1 MQSSYI
7 NSPEVLYQNKETLLE
22 MANIIDN
29 LPIKYKEVIH
39 MKYMLGLSY
48 EEISK
53 KLMISI
59 SKVESR
65 LYIARKRLQ
74 KEKGKLKG
82 KE

>member
-1 MQSSYI
+1 MG
-7 NSPEVLYQNKETLLE
+7 
-22 MANIIDN
+22 NIIDN
-29 LPIKYKEVIH
+29 LPIKYKELIH

-53 KLMISI
+53 KL
-59 SKVESR
+59 
-65 LYIARKRLQ
+65 LQ

>member
-1 MQSSYI
+1 M
-7 NSPEVLYQNKETLLE
+7 LYQNKETLLE
-22 MANIIDN
+22 MGNIIDN
-29 LPIKYKEVIH
+29 LPIKYKELIH

-48 EEISK
+48 EEINK

-65 LYIARKRLQ
+65 LYIVRKRFQ